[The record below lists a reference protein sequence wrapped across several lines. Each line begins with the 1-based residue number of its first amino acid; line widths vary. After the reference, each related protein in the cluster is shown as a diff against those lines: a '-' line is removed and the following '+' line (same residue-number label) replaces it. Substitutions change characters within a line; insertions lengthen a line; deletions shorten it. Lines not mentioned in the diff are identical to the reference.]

1 MLITSWSQEDGHD
14 SSHHICIQGKE
25 MASIALVIVVLLG
38 RKMID
43 IYRVFDS
50 SSDKNSYNKNKI
62 DTEH

>member
-1 MLITSWSQEDGHD
+1 
-14 SSHHICIQGKE
+14 